1 MAIPWKAVALGAA
14 LLVLG
19 GGGTAV
25 YVYGGP
31 PRRKGVDRDPARLL
45 KPFANKLNTLFRRM
59 RARGFQP
66 MLWEGRRSAERAET
80 LAKRGTGIKLSM
92 HVLGAAVDIV
102 DGSTSNPWKASPGFW
117 TALGQEAR
125 KLGLTWGGD
134 WAKGDFPHVQ
144 ALAVNQQ
151 TAFRRMTP
159 GQRAS
164 FVA

>member
-1 MAIPWKAVALGAA
+1 MVIPWKAVAIGGAA
-14 LLVLG
+14 LLLLG
-19 GGGTAV
+19 GGAT
-25 YVYGGP
+25 YVYGGAP
-31 PRRKGVDRDPARLL
+31 KRRGVDRDPAKLL
-45 KPFANKLNTLFRRM
+45 KPFAKKLNLLFRRM

-66 MLWEGRRSAERAET
+66 MFWEGRRTAQRASE

-92 HVLGAAVDIV
+92 HTLGAAADIV
-102 DGSTSNPWKASPGFW
+102 DGSTANPWKASPGFW

-134 WAKGDFPHVQ
+134 WSKRDFSHVQ

-159 GQRAS
+159 GQQAR